1 MSDPVWLPEV
11 LRAAG
16 LTVHEYPG
24 WRERG
29 HGDFGNIWGV
39 VAHHTGSFGESP
51 RGIAE
56 HPELGLASQLYLSRT
71 GEYTICGAG
80 IAWHA
85 GDGSWPGLP
94 DDAANS
100 YTIGIEAANDGS
112 GSEARARQLPHRASW
127 SDEQYEAYVRGV
139 AAILNHLGKPASHV
153 IGHKEWAGREQ
164 GKWDPGTIDM
174 DIFRADV
181 QAVMDGGELGED
193 DMSAEDIAK
202 AVWAAKVPKP
212 DGKTEQAGI
221 LLGWVDQHGGDAL
234 DQAAGPGTKDQR
246 GGSLRPTGWPQL
258 GQNAD
263 GSNRSL
269 VDGVAA
275 ALTKLDQVMKRQ
287 DAITNR
293 LDALE
298 VPIEPEQT

>member
-29 HGDFGNIWGV
+29 HGDFGTIWGIV
-39 VAHHTGSFGESP
+39 CHHTGSYGETAK
-51 RGIAE
+51 GIAE
-56 HPELGLASQLYLSRT
+56 HPQLGLASQLYLSRD

-80 IAWHA
+80 VAWHA
-85 GDGSWPGLP
+85 GEGSYPGLP
-94 DDAANS
+94 DDAANQ
-100 YTIGIEAANDGS
+100 YTIGIEAANDG
-112 GSEARARQLPHRASW
+112 GGTPGLPHRYDDVW
-127 SDEQYEAYVRGV
+127 SDAQYNAYVRGV
-139 AAILNHLGKPASHV
+139 AAILEHLGQPTGHA
-153 IGHKEWAGREQ
+153 IGHKEWAGTEQ
-164 GKWDPGTIDM
+164 GKWDPGAIDM

-181 QAVMDGGELGED
+181 QRVRDGGELGEG

-202 AVWAAKVPKP
+202 AVWAAQVPKP
-212 DGKTEQAGI
+212 GGKTEQAGV

-246 GGSLRPTGWPQL
+246 GGPLHPTGWPQL
-258 GQNAD
+258 GKNPD

-275 ALTKLDQVMKRQ
+275 VLTGLDALNT
-287 DAITNR
+287 R

-298 VPIEPEQT
+298 VPTEPEQR

>member
-29 HGDFGNIWGV
+29 HGDFGTIWGIV
-39 VAHHTGSFGESP
+39 CHHTGSYGESP
-51 RGIAE
+51 HGIAE
-56 HPELGLASQLYLSRT
+56 HPQLGLASQLYLSHD

-80 IAWHA
+80 MAWHA
-85 GDGSWPGLP
+85 GEGSYPGLP
-94 DDAANS
+94 DNAANQ
-100 YTIGIEAANDGS
+100 YTIGIEAANDG
-112 GSEARARQLPHRASW
+112 GGTPGLPHRYDDVW
-127 SDEQYEAYVRGV
+127 SDAQYNAYVRGV
-139 AAILNHLGKPASHV
+139 AAILEHLGQPTGHA
-153 IGHKEWAGREQ
+153 IGHKEWAGTEQ
-164 GKWDPGTIDM
+164 GKWDPGAIDM

-181 QAVMDGGELGED
+181 QRVRDGGELGEG

-202 AVWAAKVPKP
+202 AVWAAQVPKP
-212 DGKTEQAGI
+212 GGKTEQAGV

-234 DQAAGPGTKDQR
+234 DQAAGPGTKNQR
-246 GGSLRPTGWPQL
+246 GGPLHPTGWPQL
-258 GQNAD
+258 GKNPD

-275 ALTKLDQVMKRQ
+275 VLTGLDALHT
-287 DAITNR
+287 R

-298 VPIEPEQT
+298 VPTEPEQQ